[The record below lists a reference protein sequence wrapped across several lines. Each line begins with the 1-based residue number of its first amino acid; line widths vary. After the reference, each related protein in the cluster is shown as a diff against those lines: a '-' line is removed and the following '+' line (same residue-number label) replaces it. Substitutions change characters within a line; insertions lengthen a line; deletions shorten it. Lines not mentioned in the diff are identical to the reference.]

1 MGENVHR
8 TLVAVVIAIALT
20 AFLGWRSLR
29 GTDSP
34 RGAPSPSPVPSPH
47 LTDLMPYSQPLA
59 DSIVVRRLA
68 QRTVTLPHDPFG
80 AVPVQVS
87 EISHDGGAA
96 VVVPRQETTL
106 HVTATMIAGTRR
118 AAVINDQLIYV
129 GDAVPGGG
137 KLTSVERDRIVVTD
151 QKGTSHVVAVKEGVD

>member
-29 GTDSP
+29 GTDP
-34 RGAPSPSPVPSPH
+34 LRGAPSPSPLPSPH
-47 LTDLMPYSQPLA
+47 LTDLMPYSRPLA
-59 DSIVVRRLA
+59 DSIVVRRPA
-68 QRTVTLPHDPFG
+68 QRVITLAHDPFG
-80 AVPVQVS
+80 ALPVQVS
-87 EISHDGGAA
+87 EISHGDGSVTA
-96 VVVPRQETTL
+96 PKQETTL

-129 GDAVPGGG
+129 GDVVPGGG
-137 KLTSVERDRIVVTD
+137 KLTSVERDRIVITD
-151 QKGTSHVVAVKEGVD
+151 QKGTSHVVAVKEGDD